1 MPKGYL
7 ISIYKAVHDQD
18 KLAAYAAI
26 AKPALEAYGGN
37 FLVRGMPAKVKE
49 NGVMNRAVI
58 CEFPSLADAIS
69 AIESP
74 EYAEALVALDGAADR
89 DMRLVEGV

>member
-18 KLAAYAAI
+18 KLAAYAVI